1 MKMKS
6 VLAKLS
12 PLFESAIV
20 VLLATIF
27 VVSVTFAA
35 TTIGSSITTGG
46 NVTATGWASTTNAT
60 TTDYVYVGWGVTAPA
75 GFDYKGDLIVSDDA
89 FINDQATTSKSLW
102 VGSAGTA
109 NNLSMSGGDLY
120 VQDDVEIDGDLW
132 LVRAT
137 TTDSLYVG
145 GNASTTGDLYVS
157 GGTIDI
163 TTSTATTTMGLFV
176 RPKMI
181 TFKAVLKWCGK
192 MNIIAVILTAIKLA
206 LSVHLADA
214 IKLLS
219 LTSIILITLIYE
231 KNIFSNSWFHDVPVG
246 FLSCQRI
253 SRYYDL

>member
-176 RPKMI
+176 RPKGATSTTTMSI
-181 TFKAVLKWCGK
+181 GDQNDHIQGCLEMVRENEYYRCYIDGDKTGIVC
-192 MNIIAVILTAIKLA
+192 A
-206 LSVHLADA
+206 LGRC
-214 IKLLS
+214 
-219 LTSIILITLIYE
+219 
-231 KNIFSNSWFHDVPVG
+231 N
-246 FLSCQRI
+246 
-253 SRYYDL
+253 